1 MVLLEK
7 KLLRKPAQ
15 RQQQRNNMAKKQI
28 KSQKKVTAIKQ
39 ISSGRVYVTA
49 TFNNTLVTLTD
60 SSGNTFAWGTSGAS
74 GFKGARKAT
83 PFAAISAMEKVALK
97 IKEFSMTSVEVYIKG
112 PGPGRDATIKAL
124 RSAGVNITMIADVT
138 PIPHNGP
145 RPKKRRRV

>member
-1 MVLLEK
+1 M
-7 KLLRKPAQ
+7 
-15 RQQQRNNMAKKQI
+15 NMAKKQI
-28 KSQKKVTAIKQ
+28 KSKSIKKAERKMT
-39 ISSGRVYVTA
+39 SGRVYVTA

-60 SSGNTFAWGTSGAS
+60 ISGNTLAWGTSGTA

-83 PFAAISAMEKVALK
+83 PFAAISAMEKLAQKAKDLGM
-97 IKEFSMTSVEVYIKG
+97 SSVEVYIKG

-124 RSAGVNITMIADVT
+124 RGAGINITMIADVT

>member
-1 MVLLEK
+1 
-7 KLLRKPAQ
+7 
-15 RQQQRNNMAKKQI
+15 MAKRQI
-28 KSQKKVTAIKQ
+28 KTKAVKKAERKIT
-39 ISSGRVYVTA
+39 SGRVYVTA

-60 SSGNTFAWGTSGAS
+60 SSGNILAWSTSGAA

-83 PFAAISAMEKVALK
+83 PFAAISAMEKVAQK
-97 IKEFSMTSVEVYIKG
+97 GKEMGLSAVEVYIKG

-124 RSAGVNITMIADVT
+124 RGAGINITMIADVT

>member
-1 MVLLEK
+1 
-7 KLLRKPAQ
+7 
-15 RQQQRNNMAKKQI
+15 MAKKTI
-28 KSQKKVTAIKQ
+28 PVKKTKTEKKFT
-39 ISSGRVYVTA
+39 SGRVYVTA

-60 SSGNTFAWGTSGAS
+60 PAGNTLAWGSSGNS

-83 PFAAISAMEKVALK
+83 PFAAISAMENVAAK
-97 IKEFSMTSVEVYIKG
+97 AKGFGMNGVEVYIKG

-124 RSAGVNITMIADVT
+124 RSAGINITMIADVT